1 MSLFGRRPGKT
12 MSSRRRL
19 PQGAPLL
26 SAALS
31 ALLTLG
37 TTDAAAQAGTV
48 PTEGVASRPSTHL
61 LLTNA
66 RIVPEPGRSIPNGSI
81 EVRDGRIVAV
91 HAGRPDV
98 AGAFVRDLG
107 GKTVFAGFIE
117 PLARIGVPEEMRA
130 GAIKPLP
137 AGPTP
142 HQTTLDQ
149 AGARYWNRRVRPEWS
164 VADRLDYKPE
174 EAKSLRAL
182 GFAVAY
188 AAPGAGVIKGQGA
201 LLSLRDSGQDK
212 DLILAR
218 DVAVHAGFELAGG
231 FSGEYPGSLM
241 GAIALIR
248 QSLHDARWQALR
260 RRDER
265 TEANIALAALGP
277 AARGGQRIFFQLEDE
292 LDVQRAQRLVREFEL
307 DAAFIGSGFEYR
319 VLDAARGAAVPF
331 VLPLAFPDAPQV
343 EDPDTALNLSLAD
356 LQHWEQAPANPA
368 RVAAA
373 GVEFALTT
381 QGLKEPDKKF
391 WPELRRAVKAGLSE
405 DAALRALTVAP
416 ANLLGES
423 SRLGRIAPGQ
433 LANLVVADADLFR
446 SDTSAIYETW
456 VEGARFEHKPIA
468 AQHGAGEWTLAWSDG
483 KGPKSIRFSG
493 DGDTLDA
500 TAGAVT
506 FKAKLAGNELTALP
520 PASIFGAG
528 EGSVRMRAVLRGDTI
543 EGYRDLSDGRRVRF
557 AGTRT
562 GAASAEKTKQDAAA
576 IASPIPAFRGYPA
589 GEFARA
595 SVPGRAKTLLV
606 RDATVW
612 TNTETGVLANADV
625 LVREGKI
632 VAVGADLDAPADAVV
647 VDGAGRHLTPGIID
661 AHSHTAIARNVNE
674 PSHAVTTEVRIDDT
688 LDPTD
693 IDLYRQLGGGVT
705 TANLLHGSANPMGG
719 QNAVIKLR
727 WGEDADGLLLRGA
740 APGVKFALGENV
752 KQSGWGDAFVVRY
765 PQTRMGVEQIMRDH
779 FNAARDYAA
788 KRAGKDGERVRRDL
802 RLEALTEI
810 LAGERLVHIH
820 SYRGDEILMFA
831 RLAREYDLPVATF
844 QHVLEGYKVA
854 DAIADIGAGAS
865 TFSDWWGYKM
875 EVIDGIPHAGAL
887 MTRAGVVTSFNSDS
901 NEMARRLN
909 MEAAKAMRHGGLDE
923 QEALKLVTL
932 NPAIQ
937 LRIADRVGAIKP
949 GLDADLVLWSDHP
962 LSNFARAEQ
971 TWIEGRRYFDRNED
985 RELQA
990 QNAIERE
997 RLIQK
1002 ALVERS
1008 KTLALSA
1015 DAEKTDREPE
1025 AGELSE
1031 PAAALVGAAGS
1042 DPDWLVKH
1050 ATQRGLYH
1058 SGADLMSCGIQD
1070 HAH

>member
-1 MSLFGRRPGKT
+1 MSHLHVPYRGAS
-12 MSSRRRL
+12 ML
-19 PQGAPLL
+19 PAFV
-26 SAALS
+26 S
-31 ALLTLG
+31 ALLLLG
-37 TTDAAAQAGTV
+37 TATSVAQTGTV
-48 PTEGVASRPSTHL
+48 PSEGVASRPVRHL

-66 RIVPEPGRSIPNGSI
+66 RIVPEPGRVIANGSI
-81 EVRDGRIVAV
+81 ELRDGRVVSV
-91 HAGRPDV
+91 HDGRPTIR
-98 AGAFVRDLG
+98 GAAERDLG

-117 PLARIGVPEEMRA
+117 PVAKVGVPEDMRA
-130 GAIKPLP
+130 GGIKPLP
-137 AGPTP
+137 VGPTP

-149 AGARYWNRRVRPEWS
+149 PGARYWNRRVRPEWS

-174 EAKSLRAL
+174 EAKPLRAL
-182 GFAVAY
+182 GFAAAY
-188 AAPGAGVIKGQGA
+188 AVPGAGVVKGQGA

-218 DVAVHAGFELAGG
+218 DRAQHLGFELAGG

-248 QSLHDARWQALR
+248 QSLYDSRWQQTTASGDR
-260 RRDER
+260 I
-265 TEANIALAALGP
+265 EANLALAALAP
-277 AARGGQRIFFQLEDE
+277 ASRGEQRVFFQLEDE
-292 LDVQRAQRLVREFEL
+292 LDVQRADRVVKEFGL
-307 DAAFIGSGFEYR
+307 DASFIGSGFEYR
-319 VLDAARGAAVPF
+319 VLDQVRAAKVPF

-343 EDPDTALNLSLAD
+343 EDADTALNLSLAD

-373 GVEFALTT
+373 GVEFAFTT
-381 QGLKEPDKKF
+381 HGLKEPDKKF
-391 WPELRRAVKAGLSE
+391 WSELRRSIQAGLTEES
-405 DAALRALTVAP
+405 ALRALTVTP
-416 ANLLGES
+416 AKLLGES
-423 SRLGRIAPGQ
+423 ARLGRIAPGQ

-446 SDTSAIYETW
+446 SNTAAIYETW
-456 VEGARFEHKPIA
+456 VEGERFEHKAIA
-468 AQHGAGEWTLAWSDG
+468 ATAGAGEWTLAWSDG
-483 KGPKSIRFSG
+483 KGPKAITLSG
-493 DGDTLDA
+493 EAEALEA
-500 TAGAVT
+500 SAGAIK
-506 FKAKLAGNELTALP
+506 FKAKLSGQQLIALP
-520 PASIFGAG
+520 PASIFDAG
-528 EGSVRMRAVLRGDTI
+528 QGSARISAVVHGDTI
-543 EGYRDLSDGRRVRF
+543 EGFRDLSDGRRVRF
-557 AGTRT
+557 SGTRT
-562 GAASAEKTKQDAAA
+562 GPAKVDAAKKEEATPTA
-576 IASPIPAFRGYPA
+576 IPVFRGYPA
-589 GEFARA
+589 GEFARPA
-595 SVPGRAKTLLV
+595 LPARAKALLV
-606 RDATVW
+606 RNATVW
-612 TNTETGVLANADV
+612 TNTESGVLAQTDV
-625 LVREGKI
+625 LVRDGK
-632 VAVGADLDAPADAVV
+632 VAAVGAGLQAPGDALV
-647 VDGAGRHLTPGIID
+647 VDAQGRHLTPGIID

-693 IDLYRQLGGGVT
+693 IDIYRQLGGGVT

-727 WGEDADGLLLRGA
+727 WGADAQGLLLQGA
-740 APGVKFALGENV
+740 SPGVKFALGENV

-788 KRAGKDGERVRRDL
+788 KRAGKDGTNVRRDL
-802 RLEALTEI
+802 RLEALAEI
-810 LAGERLVHIH
+810 LAGKRVVHIH
-820 SYRGDEILMFA
+820 SYRQDEILMFA
-831 RLAREYDLPVATF
+831 RLARDYDLPVATF

-865 TFSDWWGYKM
+865 TFADWWGYKM

-949 GLDADLVLWSDHP
+949 GMDADLVLWSDHP
-962 LSNFARAEQ
+962 LSNFARADQ
-971 TWIEGRRYFDRNED
+971 TWIEGRKYFDREED
-985 RELQA
+985 RVLQA
-990 QNAIERE
+990 QGTLERE
-997 RLIQK
+997 RLIQR
-1002 ALVERS
+1002 AVIERS

-1015 DAEKTDREPE
+1015 DADKAGDRKGADDKTSPDP
-1025 AGELSE
+1025 ALV
-1031 PAAALVGAAGS
+1031 AAAAS
-1042 DPDWLVKH
+1042 DPDWIVKH